1 MSLPP
6 AKTVIRASATTPGDA
21 STRPT
26 RVVLTEWQRDADGRP
41 VEWATHHEVDPD
53 TPQSG
58 LIWGH
63 YHRVLSA
70 ARRDYELRCR
80 ALGVTP

>member
-6 AKTVIRASATTPGDA
+6 GKTVLQASASQAGDA

-26 RVVLTEWQRDADGRP
+26 RVILTEWQHDADGRP
-41 VEWATHHEVDPD
+41 VEWATHYELDPD
-53 TPQSG
+53 TAESA
-58 LIWGH
+58 LTWGH

-70 ARRDYELRCR
+70 AQRDYQLRCR
-80 ALGVTP
+80 ALGVAP